1 MKPGERV
8 EDAAEQGHGQL
19 LLFLGGRTVGTL
31 TSGGSVVLA
40 APFVEECQHLEIK
53 IKYEIISWIYVV
65 SLLNDFLFTLSFAY
79 FLIV

>member
-1 MKPGERV
+1 MKLKPGERV

-19 LLFLGGRTVGTL
+19 LLLLRGRTVGTL

-53 IKYEIISWIYVV
+53 IKYDMIFVL
-65 SLLNDFLFTLSFAY
+65 SLLNYITISS
-79 FLIV
+79 